1 MNEMILTDAWMV
13 SSSLDICKIIALRDN
28 DEKGTVRRYF
38 FKDRLK
44 EDDDPWEHYW
54 TDPGEFDKFFQT
66 EGDAV
71 NYRNELREELKAKM
85 PEVNRYIRRMDEI
98 NPSND
103 FEFRR
108 EDYLA
113 WYANTDDS
121 ENYDAY
127 VETREMYY
135 ILRDALHRGM
145 LNINAESVKIDEIV
159 AIKWNEERYK
169 NGTKRGGS
177 RRTAPLVMRDKHEVS
192 TRKSSEYEIIKDL
205 FGENRSDRIYVKNV
219 TSTED
224 DDD

>member
-1 MNEMILTDAWMV
+1 MNKMILTDAWMV

-44 EDDDPWEHYW
+44 ENDDPWEHYW

-85 PEVNRYIRRMDEI
+85 PEVNRYIRRMYEI
-98 NPSND
+98 NPSKD

-127 VETREMYY
+127 VETREMYN
-135 ILRDALHRGM
+135 IIRDALRRGM

-177 RRTAPLVMRDKHEVS
+177 RRTATLVMRDNHEVT

-205 FGENRSDRIYVKNV
+205 FGENRSDRVFVKNV